1 MARFGT
7 RFGRAWGI
15 FPRSGTNRTHKPYID
30 ELQILSSL
38 CMPRH
43 DFATAVKGAT
53 SEQLRDRV
61 ESAFPIYPVQGVRAA
76 VLQLTPLSYTRMC
89 NSGYLNEATFVD
101 HTVSFVFVD
110 VELTTPGCVHWHK
123 SHRKSPVS
131 GPVLDGHGASCPAQ
145 GQITHINHTSMNYKY
160 CLVCACQGMTSP
172 LQSKVPPQNSCATG
186 LSLPFRY
193 TLFKVSAQLVCSLL
207 P

>member
-1 MARFGT
+1 MASFGT

-15 FPRSGTNRTHKPYID
+15 LPRSGTNHTHKPHID

-38 CMPRH
+38 SMPRH

-53 SEQLRDRV
+53 SEQLRDSV

-76 VLQLTPLSYTRMC
+76 CLQLTPLSYTRMC

-110 VELTTPGCVHWHK
+110 VELTTPGCIHWRK
-123 SHRKSPVS
+123 STRKSPVS
-131 GPVLDGHGASCPAQ
+131 GPILDGHGASCPAQ
-145 GQITHINHTSMNYKY
+145 GQITHTNHTSMN
-160 CLVCACQGMTSP
+160 
-172 LQSKVPPQNSCATG
+172 
-186 LSLPFRY
+186 
-193 TLFKVSAQLVCSLL
+193 
-207 P
+207 